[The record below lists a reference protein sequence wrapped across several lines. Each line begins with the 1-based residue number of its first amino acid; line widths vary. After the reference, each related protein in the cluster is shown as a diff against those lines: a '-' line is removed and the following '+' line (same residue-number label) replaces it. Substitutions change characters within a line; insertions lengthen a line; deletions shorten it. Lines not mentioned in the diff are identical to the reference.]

1 MEGVFKDYKILDL
14 KYPPEVPN
22 TPPHVSLDYFGDNI
36 REEKVI
42 APQYKQAIT
51 RPKIISVNYADN
63 NPKSPFRDFQKIQTQ
78 TAYIFG
84 ADEVIEYLP
93 KDIPPY
99 FHEKNKFIFSL
110 PRGAGYWVW
119 KPYVVRDALSKV
131 NDGDYVFYVDSG
143 AFYIHDIHAL
153 IDAMENAK
161 TDVMPVSIP
170 FIEKAFSK
178 RDAFIL
184 MDCDK
189 EEYINEAQREATFI
203 VLKKTPCSVD
213 LINEWLVYTQDPRIN
228 TDLPNTLGKE
238 NYEGFKEN
246 RHDQTAWSLI
256 TKKRGYK
263 AFRDPSQWFPP
274 GSKGFPEEVM
284 ARSTYPTMFQLHRR
298 NMRKIFS
305 FGFVPQFISIAK
317 RIQSKERIPEQFQYG
332 LTPAF
337 QDGLAYHVSEYIKQ
351 YGSEKFPANL
361 PPPKE
366 ILASYRELNL
376 PEPPFLKEA
385 VAKL

>member
-1 MEGVFKDYKILDL
+1 MEGAFKDCQILDL
-14 KYPPEVPN
+14 KYPPETPN
-22 TPPHVSLDYFGDNI
+22 TPPHLSSNYFGDN
-36 REEKVI
+36 
-42 APQYKQAIT
+42 T
-51 RPKIISVNYADN
+51 RPKIIGVNYADD
-63 NPKSPFRDFQKIQTQ
+63 NPKSLFRDSQKIQTQ

-84 ADEVIEYLP
+84 VDKVVEYSP
-93 KDIPPY
+93 KDIPQY
-99 FHEKNKFIFSL
+99 FYEKNKFLFSL

-119 KPYVVRDALSKV
+119 KPYVVRDALSKA
-131 NDGDYVFYVDSG
+131 NNGDYVFYVDSG

-161 TDVMPVSIP
+161 TDVMCFEGPIWFP
-170 FIEKAFSK
+170 ERHWSK
-178 RDAFIL
+178 RDAFII

-189 EEYINEAQREATFI
+189 EEYTHTTQRMSGFI
-203 VLKKTPCSVD
+203 FLKKTPCSVD
-213 LINEWLVYTQDPRIN
+213 LINEWMVYTQDPRIN

-238 NYEGFKEN
+238 NYEGFREN

-256 TKKRGYK
+256 TKKRGYG
-263 AFRDPSQWFPP
+263 AFRDPSQWLFPP
-274 GSKGFPEEVM
+274 ESKGFPEEVI
-284 ARSTYPTMFQLHRR
+284 ARSTYPVMFYLYRR
-298 NMRKIFS
+298 NIRRIFN
-305 FGFVPQFISIAK
+305 FGFVPQFISVAK
-317 RIQSKERIPEQFQYG
+317 RIQNKERIPEQFQYG

-385 VAKL
+385 VEKL